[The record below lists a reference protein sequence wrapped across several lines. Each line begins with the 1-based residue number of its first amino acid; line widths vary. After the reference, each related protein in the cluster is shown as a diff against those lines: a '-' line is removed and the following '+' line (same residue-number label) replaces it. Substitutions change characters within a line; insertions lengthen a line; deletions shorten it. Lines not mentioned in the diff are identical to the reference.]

1 MAFYDNFLNQFSCS
15 VGSTRAQRVKLKN
28 LVALFVKQN
37 QNKLCCKRNTSF
49 KIASCVSKFL
59 RNRRYLLS
67 ITIKL

>member
-1 MAFYDNFLNQFSCS
+1 MAFYDNFLNQFSSS
-15 VGSTRAQRVKLKN
+15 VGSTCQIEKSGST
-28 LVALFVKQN
+28 FSEN

-59 RNRRYLLS
+59 RNRTYLLS